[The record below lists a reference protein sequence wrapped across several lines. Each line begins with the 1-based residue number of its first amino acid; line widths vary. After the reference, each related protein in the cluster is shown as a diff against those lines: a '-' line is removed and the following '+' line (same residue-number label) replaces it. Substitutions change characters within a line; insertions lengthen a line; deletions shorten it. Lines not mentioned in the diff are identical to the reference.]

1 MAETSYPEVAEI
13 VEINKKVGSNGTMVN
28 EANLEFTLQKMI
40 NAKTLA
46 RKATVLLQ
54 GIIKGHPF
62 VDGNKRTAFGLM
74 EVFLESNGYKV
85 TLDTTEGFEFLV
97 GVGAGR
103 VSEGEVEDWIARH
116 LTELREKGEEDGP
129 ETENS

>member
-62 VDGNKRTAFGLM
+62 VDGNKRTAFVAMELFLKKNGKELEHTKSDERLM
-74 EVFLESNGYKV
+74 ERVLYDIAENRITEES
-85 TLDTTEGFEFLV
+85 LQEII
-97 GVGAGR
+97 
-103 VSEGEVEDWIARH
+103 SELI
-116 LTELREKGEEDGP
+116 K
-129 ETENS
+129 